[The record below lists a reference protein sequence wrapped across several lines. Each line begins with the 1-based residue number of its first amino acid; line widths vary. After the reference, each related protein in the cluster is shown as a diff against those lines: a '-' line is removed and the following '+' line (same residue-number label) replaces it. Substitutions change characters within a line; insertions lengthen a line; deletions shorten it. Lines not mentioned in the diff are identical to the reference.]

1 MQRKQVKKGKKN
13 FTTSLAGQWLR
24 LCFPIQGV
32 WVRSLV
38 GELRFYMPHS
48 QKVKTLKKKIRNN
61 MVTEFNKDFK
71 NAPRQ
76 KNSFKKKREGKQFQ
90 KKIAEGTKELKSA
103 ADAQMLGV

>member
-1 MQRKQVKKGKKN
+1 MQRKQVTKEKKN

-76 KNSFKKKREGKQFQ
+76 KNSFKKKGKENNFRRKLQREQ
-90 KKIAEGTKELKSA
+90 KS
-103 ADAQMLGV
+103 

>member
-1 MQRKQVKKGKKN
+1 MQRKQVKKEKKN

-32 WVRSLV
+32 WVRTLV
-38 GELRFYMPHS
+38 EKLRFYMTHS
-48 QKVKTLKKKIRNN
+48 QKIKTLKKKKNRNN

-76 KNSFKKKREGKQFQ
+76 KNSLKKGGRKTISEENCRGNKRV
-90 KKIAEGTKELKSA
+90 KICS
-103 ADAQMLGV
+103 